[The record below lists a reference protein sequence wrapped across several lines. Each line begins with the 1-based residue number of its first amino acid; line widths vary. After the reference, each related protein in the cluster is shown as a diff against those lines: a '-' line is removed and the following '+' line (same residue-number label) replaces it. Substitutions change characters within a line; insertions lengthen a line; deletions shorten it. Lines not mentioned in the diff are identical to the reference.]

1 MSRSAP
7 GVCQNPDTAAIWP
20 LLLDSPWFA
29 GLTQASQAAL
39 LAQGRAHRLV
49 AGSFVFFRGDPPD
62 GLYAVLSGSVLI
74 GSSNALG
81 KAAVLAR
88 LGAGQWFGELGLFD
102 HESRSHDA
110 YTDEACLLWHATQA
124 GMLALLAQQP
134 EMWPA
139 LGRLLAGK
147 TRKLMAGLHQHTL
160 MSSAGRL
167 AQRMLLLA
175 DGQPS
180 LETGRRYRRE
190 ILETGGSRPAM
201 QSFTAF
207 RGREPQLDA
216 LLALLQ
222 ETERDGQEYDFPI
235 PPHERAVAQAW
246 GLNAAAPAWA
256 RRSSV

>member
-39 LAQGRAHRLV
+39 LAQGRVHRLV

-180 LETGRRYRRE
+180 LRLSQEALASAVG
-190 ILETGGSRPAM
+190 LSR
-201 QSFTAF
+201 QTCN
-207 RGREPQLDA
+207 
-216 LLALLQ
+216 ALLQ
-222 ETERDGQEYDFPI
+222 QLAEHQLIQLNRNSITLLDP
-235 PPHERAVAQAW
+235 A
-246 GLNAAAPAWA
+246 GLA
-256 RRSSV
+256 RISA

>member
-39 LAQGRAHRLV
+39 LTQGRVHRLV

-110 YTDEACLLWHATQA
+110 YTDEASLLWHATQA

-180 LETGRRYRRE
+180 LRLSQEALASAVG
-190 ILETGGSRPAM
+190 LSR
-201 QSFTAF
+201 QTCN
-207 RGREPQLDA
+207 
-216 LLALLQ
+216 ALLQ
-222 ETERDGQEYDFPI
+222 QLAEHQLIQLNRNSITLLDP
-235 PPHERAVAQAW
+235 A
-246 GLNAAAPAWA
+246 GLA
-256 RRSSV
+256 RISA

>member
-110 YTDEACLLWHATQA
+110 HTDEACLLWHATQA

-180 LETGRRYRRE
+180 LRLSQEALASAVG
-190 ILETGGSRPAM
+190 LSR
-201 QSFTAF
+201 QTCN
-207 RGREPQLDA
+207 
-216 LLALLQ
+216 ALLQ
-222 ETERDGQEYDFPI
+222 QLAEHQLIQLNRNSITLLDP
-235 PPHERAVAQAW
+235 A
-246 GLNAAAPAWA
+246 GLA
-256 RRSSV
+256 RISA

>member
-180 LETGRRYRRE
+180 LRLSQEALASAVG
-190 ILETGGSRPAM
+190 LSR
-201 QSFTAF
+201 QTCN
-207 RGREPQLDA
+207 
-216 LLALLQ
+216 ALLQ
-222 ETERDGQEYDFPI
+222 QLAEHQLIQLNRNSITLLDP
-235 PPHERAVAQAW
+235 A
-246 GLNAAAPAWA
+246 GLA
-256 RRSSV
+256 RISA

>member
-39 LAQGRAHRLV
+39 LTQGRAYRLV

-180 LETGRRYRRE
+180 LRLSQEALASAVG
-190 ILETGGSRPAM
+190 LSR
-201 QSFTAF
+201 QTCN
-207 RGREPQLDA
+207 
-216 LLALLQ
+216 ALLQ
-222 ETERDGQEYDFPI
+222 QLAEHQLIQLNRNSITLLDP
-235 PPHERAVAQAW
+235 A
-246 GLNAAAPAWA
+246 GLA
-256 RRSSV
+256 RISA

>member
-20 LLLDSPWFA
+20 LLLDSAWFA
-29 GLTQASQAAL
+29 GLAQADQAAL
-39 LAQGRAHRLV
+39 LALGRARWLA

-102 HESRSHDA
+102 HEPRSHDA

-134 EMWPA
+134 GVWPA

-167 AQRMLLLA
+167 AQRLLLLA

-180 LETGRRYRRE
+180 LRLSQEALASAVG
-190 ILETGGSRPAM
+190 LSR
-201 QSFTAF
+201 QTCN
-207 RGREPQLDA
+207 
-216 LLALLQ
+216 ALLQ
-222 ETERDGQEYDFPI
+222 QLAEHQLIQLNRNSITLLDP
-235 PPHERAVAQAW
+235 A
-246 GLNAAAPAWA
+246 GLA
-256 RRSSV
+256 RISA